1 MVRRITLNDTFR
13 WALGDDPYVLEET
26 EGWFRVVLTDTVPR
40 ESRPVTFTPA
50 QPQPLGVPV
59 LLVIGTRDALTGDP
73 QAVTSIGLHRPPI
86 ACAAAWFSASLS
98 GIAHPG

>member
-1 MVRRITLNDTFR
+1 LDFGKHDMVRRITLNDTFR

-50 QPQPLGVPV
+50 
-59 LLVIGTRDALTGDP
+59 
-73 QAVTSIGLHRPPI
+73 
-86 ACAAAWFSASLS
+86 
-98 GIAHPG
+98 